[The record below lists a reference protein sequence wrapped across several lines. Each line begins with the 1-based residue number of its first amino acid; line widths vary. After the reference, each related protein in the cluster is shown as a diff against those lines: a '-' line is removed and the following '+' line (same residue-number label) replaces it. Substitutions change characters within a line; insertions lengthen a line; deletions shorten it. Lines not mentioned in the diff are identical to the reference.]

1 MEIIL
6 EKRQITVILL
16 IILGFLFFADGIRE
30 RYNVK
35 TVTSIENITAE
46 NIRKGRYVNGPIMQ
60 YAGFVPESLASGE
73 FRGVSTTF
81 LNAAFREI
89 DFYTVQLNDGH
100 YITVMV
106 EDRGTKYALET
117 YENGI
122 GNSAYIEGVITT
134 PQTFLNYEWLETALG
149 KNSREEVEE
158 LVFPQYAIK
167 QIDFAEEGKGVYY
180 GFGCILTAAI
190 IFLYDKLQKTG
201 MEEKK

>member
-1 MEIIL
+1 MEIVL

-16 IILGFLFFADGIRE
+16 IILGFLFFTDGVRD

-35 TVTSIENITAE
+35 TVTPIENITAE
-46 NIRKGRYVNGPIMQ
+46 NIRKGKYVSGPITQ

-73 FRGVSTTF
+73 FRGVSITF

-89 DFYTVQLNDGH
+89 DFYTVRLSDGH

-106 EDRGTKYALET
+106 ENRGTKYALET
-117 YENGI
+117 YEKGI

-134 PQTFLNYEWLETALG
+134 PLTFLNYEWLETALG
-149 KNSREEVEE
+149 KNGREEVEE
-158 LVFPQYAIK
+158 LVLPQYAIK

-190 IFLYDKLQKTG
+190 IFLYERHERKRLK
-201 MEEKK
+201 E